1 MSDDSI
7 KLMSLLDE
15 LEELISTSSKMPFS
29 KNGIIDLE
37 MAQQIIEDIRLNLP
51 KDIKQAIWLQQEQDR
66 ILDDAKEK
74 YNKVILQAKDQAEY
88 LVENDA
94 IKKEAEKRAE
104 ALIAEA
110 ENHSQYMKIKAYEYV
125 DKLLYDMQNDIT
137 SVAASYIDPM
147 NNYFTDMLNNIN
159 IKVNSNRQE
168 LKEMADR
175 VQGGGVIED
184 ILSSKEQVK
193 Q

>member
-7 KLMSLLDE
+7 KIMSLLDE
-15 LEELISTSSKMPFS
+15 LEELIATSSKMPFS

-51 KDIKQAIWLQQEQDR
+51 KDIKQAIWLEQEQER

-110 ENHSQYMKIKAYEYV
+110 ENHSQYMKVKAYEYV

-147 NNYFTDMLNNIN
+147 NAFFTDMLNNIN
-159 IKVNSNRQE
+159 IKVNANRQE
-168 LKEMADR
+168 LKDMADK
-175 VQGGGVIED
+175 VQGGQSVPGATPNNE
-184 ILSSKEQVK
+184 SSK
-193 Q
+193 